1 MFNSEFYDRQL
12 LHIIPFQKL
21 SFTNVLTL
29 NMKHKNYEANL
40 FLKIL
45 YFKSNGSLNI
55 PRYIRELIDRVLK
68 LTIEGI
74 VEKNR
79 IF

>member
-1 MFNSEFYDRQL
+1 
-12 LHIIPFQKL
+12 
-21 SFTNVLTL
+21 
-29 NMKHKNYEANL
+29 MKHKNYGVSL